1 MASRLSAVESA
12 PMTTG
17 DYLAR
22 VDRVAPVI
30 LDNADRIEQERRLP
44 PELLTALH
52 EESLFRLLLPRAYR
66 GEEVNPQTFFQV
78 MSAISALDAST
89 AWCICQG
96 NGCAMTAAYV
106 DPAIAREIWGDDPHG
121 VLAWGPGKADIAV
134 EEKGFQV
141 TGKWSF
147 ASGMRHATW
156 LGGHSLL
163 KQPDGSTIPRTML
176 FPAESVEKIDVWD
189 VIGLRG
195 TASDAYTVTDVF
207 VPYEYSVSRDDP
219 EARQYHA
226 PLYHFFATNMYATG
240 FSGVALGIARGM
252 LDAFKLLAS
261 EKTPRRAR
269 ESLRENHV
277 IQMEVAV
284 SEARLKSARAFMLS
298 ELEEIWEDVVA
309 NDRLTID
316 SRMRIRLASTYAI
329 HEAKAVANTVYDS
342 AGASAIFRSS
352 PFERRYRD
360 LHTVAQQIQGRKD
373 HFQTVG
379 GFMLGLPPDT
389 SGL

>member
-1 MASRLSAVESA
+1 MATQLSAVEPA
-12 PMTTG
+12 PLTAA

-30 LDNADRIEQERRLP
+30 LENAERIEQERRLP
-44 PELLTALH
+44 PEVLSALH
-52 EESLFRLLLPRAYR
+52 EESLFRLLLPRAYQ

-78 MSAISALDAST
+78 MAALSALDAST
-89 AWCICQG
+89 AWCIGQG
-96 NGCAMTAAYV
+96 NGCAMTAAYL
-106 DPAIAREIWGDDPHG
+106 DPPVAREIWGDDPQG
-121 VLAWGPGKADIAV
+121 VLAWGPVKAEIVQDD
-134 EEKGFQV
+134 KGFHV
-141 TGKWSF
+141 NGKWSF
-147 ASGMRHATW
+147 ASGSRHATW

-163 KQPDGSTIPRTML
+163 QQADGSTVPRTML
-176 FPAESVEKIDVWD
+176 FPADAVEMIDIWD

-195 TASDAYTVTDVF
+195 TASDAYTVTDTF
-207 VPYEYSVSRDDP
+207 VPYEYTVSRDDP
-219 EARQYHA
+219 AARQYHA
-226 PLYHFFATNMYATG
+226 PLYHFLATNLYAIG
-240 FSGVALGIARGM
+240 FSGVALGIARAM
-252 LDAFKLLAS
+252 LDAFKELAS
-261 EKTPRRAR
+261 DKTPRRAR

-277 IQMEVAV
+277 IQTEVAV
-284 SEARLKSARAFMLS
+284 SEAKLKSARAFMLS
-298 ELEEIWEDVVA
+298 ELEEIWDDVVA
-309 NDRLTID
+309 HDRLPIE
-316 SRMRIRLASTYAI
+316 SRMRIRLASTYII
-329 HEAKAVANTVYDS
+329 HEARDVANTVYDS

>member
-1 MASRLSAVESA
+1 MATQLSAVELASPTA
-12 PMTTG
+12 G

-22 VDRVAPVI
+22 VGRVAPVI
-30 LDNADRIEQERRLP
+30 LANADRIEQERRLP
-44 PELLTALH
+44 PELLAALH
-52 EESLFRLLLPRAYR
+52 EESLFRLLLPRPYR
-66 GEEVNPQTFFQV
+66 GEEVTPQTFFQV
-78 MSAISALDAST
+78 MAAISALDAST

-106 DPAIAREIWGDDPHG
+106 DPAVAREIWGDDPHG
-121 VLAWGPGKADIAV
+121 VLAWGPGKSEIVTDD
-134 EEKGFQV
+134 KGFHV
-141 TGKWSF
+141 NGKWSF
-147 ASGMRHATW
+147 ASGSRHATW

-163 KQPDGSTIPRTML
+163 KQEDGSTIPRTML
-176 FPAESVEKIDVWD
+176 FPAATVEMIDIWD

-195 TASDAYTVTDVF
+195 TASDAYTVTDTH

-240 FSGVALGIARGM
+240 FSGVALGIARAM
-252 LDAFKLLAS
+252 LDAFKELAS
-261 EKTPRRAR
+261 DKTPRRAR
-269 ESLRENHV
+269 ESLRDNHV

-284 SEARLKSARAFMLS
+284 SEARLRSARAFMLS

-309 NDRLTID
+309 NDELTIE
-316 SRMRIRLASTYAI
+316 SRMRIRLASTYII